1 MTFSAP
7 RRLQPSDDLQQFDCG
22 IEEMNLWLR
31 TRATRSLSTGDAVTW
46 GVFDDGAL
54 AGFYALAPVSVHRG
68 EAGGRLDRNAP
79 EQVPAVLLARLG
91 VDGRYQRHGLGRALV
106 ADAAERARAA
116 ASQVGGRALLV
127 DAKTPEV
134 ADWYE
139 RLGFRTFRDDPLR
152 LYLLF

>member
-7 RRLQPSDDLQQFDCG
+7 RRLQPDDDLRQFDCG

-31 TRATRSLSTGDAVTW
+31 VHATRSLSTGDSVTW
-46 GVFDDGAL
+46 GVFDGARL
-54 AGFYALAPVSVHRG
+54 AGFYALAPVSAQRG

-79 EQVPAVLLARLG
+79 GQVPALLLARLG
-91 VDGRYQRHGLGRALV
+91 VDRRYQRHGLGRALV

-134 ADWYE
+134 ASWYV
-139 RLGFRTFRDDPLR
+139 RLGFRAFRGDPLR